1 MRWVGRKCPTR
12 ELEARGS
19 FEDFHRP
26 YLDFAEEAGGL
37 STECARLSSTK
48 QLLNH
53 RSILDEP
60 IRLAGGPG
68 E

>member
-1 MRWVGRKCPTR
+1 MRWVGRKRPTR
-12 ELEARGS
+12 ELEVRGS